1 MDFLML
7 LPVIAILVLA
17 VIGLGIATFISNL
30 RARNMEP
37 NKINVGTSRDFFLQ
51 LGAIV
56 TFYACVI
63 SLITL
68 LFDAINFAYPK
79 VADYYS
85 YYTPSISFQV
95 AMIIVAFPLFIFF
108 SWLLQKSYQ
117 TEPALRDS
125 LVRRWFSFITISLAG
140 GVIAGDLITILYMFL
155 DGQELT
161 TAFLLKVLTLIVIS
175 GGVFIYYFREI
186 KNLIGRGERN
196 VWRIIA
202 VVVIIGS
209 IIIGFS
215 VVGSPRTQ
223 RDKRFDGQ
231 RISDLQNIQWRVVD
245 YWQQKGVVPNNLDEL
260 KDSISNSVTY
270 VDPQTKEPYRYE
282 RPDSLSFNLCA
293 TFKKS
298 SEASGHMSKG
308 LVDQTSMYPRGVSEN
323 WQHPAGYYCFERTI
337 DPDLYPV
344 RPR

>member
-1 MDFLML
+1 
-7 LPVIAILVLA
+7 
-17 VIGLGIATFISNL
+17 
-30 RARNMEP
+30 MEP

-56 TFYACVI
+56 TFYATVI

-85 YYTPSISFQV
+85 YGYYTPSISFQV

-108 SWLLQKSYQ
+108 SWLVQKSYE
-117 TEPALRDS
+117 TEPLLRES
-125 LVRRWFSFITISLAG
+125 LVRRWFSFITISIAG

-186 KNLIGRGERN
+186 KNRIGRGERN
-196 VWRIIA
+196 MWRIIA
-202 VVVIIGS
+202 LVVIIGS

-223 RDKRFDGQ
+223 REK
-231 RISDLQNIQWRVVD
+231 V
-245 YWQQKGVVPNNLDEL
+245 
-260 KDSISNSVTY
+260 
-270 VDPQTKEPYRYE
+270 
-282 RPDSLSFNLCA
+282 
-293 TFKKS
+293 
-298 SEASGHMSKG
+298 
-308 LVDQTSMYPRGVSEN
+308 
-323 WQHPAGYYCFERTI
+323 
-337 DPDLYPV
+337 
-344 RPR
+344 